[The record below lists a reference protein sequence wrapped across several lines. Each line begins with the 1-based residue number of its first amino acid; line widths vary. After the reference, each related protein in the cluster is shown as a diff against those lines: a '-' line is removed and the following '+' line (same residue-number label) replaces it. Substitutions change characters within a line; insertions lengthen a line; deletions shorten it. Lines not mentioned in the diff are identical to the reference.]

1 MSSIVEEWL
10 PSILRPRDRKV
21 RMSQRMQIVAA
32 ADEDREVDPAI
43 LQIAEFCQGILD
55 IGGSPK
61 SQEAVLRR
69 ARVALPPSAFLL
81 LRYLALVGPLTVS
94 QLAEI
99 VDLHSTTVSS
109 QLRPLTDKKLV
120 RRTVDAD
127 DRRVVSLSITA
138 TGRNVCQRVLLA
150 GARGWTKVFADWSKE
165 DLEQLG
171 SLLKRAR
178 ADTFATMEAKQAA
191 KAAESE

>member
-1 MSSIVEEWL
+1 
-10 PSILRPRDRKV
+10 
-21 RMSQRMQIVAA
+21 MQIVV
-32 ADEDREVDPAI
+32 ADEDREVEPAI

-69 ARVALPPSAFLL
+69 ARVSLPPSAFLL
-81 LRYLALVGPLTVS
+81 LRYLALLGPLTVS

-109 QLRPLTDKKLV
+109 QLRPLTDKKLI
-120 RRTVDAD
+120 RRTVDSD

-138 TGRNVCQRVLLA
+138 SGRNVCQRVLLA
-150 GARGWTKVFADWSKE
+150 GARGWTNVFADWSKE
-165 DLEQLG
+165 DREQLG
-171 SLLKRAR
+171 RLLERAR
-178 ADTFATMEAKQAA
+178 ADTFAMMEAKQAA
-191 KAAESE
+191 RTTESE